1 MRLTDS
7 IANRLLW
14 ILFCSMALGMPIAPR
29 ALAQEAAAEEPAAEE
44 PAAEEPAA
52 DTPAMEEPAAEEPA
66 ADAPAADEPP
76 AEEPALDE
84 LDAAE
89 KPAPAVKKP
98 RAEEPQEEEAPKVPD
113 DPAVRAVLES
123 HPESPAQLLRAVQIL
138 ADLGRADLA
147 KPFIGELTKRKL
159 DLQAKAV
166 LADRFNSAV
175 ILRLARNEELAP
187 SLAPFLDDLLK
198 SADEFRRDAGRL
210 KQAAKQLSD
219 PDQAVRAS
227 AVLALSRA
235 RESAVAPLVAILA
248 DPKRA
253 GEHGRAQAM
262 LVQLGDVAIAPLLG
276 TLESPDSALK
286 TRVVQVLGRLR
297 AEAATAQLL
306 GAMISPAG
314 TPALHTAAAAAL
326 AGIGGAAPGVGEAVR
341 LLEHAAETALV
352 RSRDQADAG
361 GLPREV
367 WHWNAKQGQSMPIL
381 YDEAGAYLAEAVRLA
396 RDLYRFDPSH
406 PEHRRLCL
414 IAMMQA
420 AKLRAGLDKPLPSGP
435 ATVHAFA
442 FSQGSAVVEDVLRE
456 AMAKG
461 YIPAAT
467 AAAEVLGDTLDAALL
482 VPRGAAVSPLALA
495 AQNADRRLRFAAV
508 NAIMKLDPRAPFA
521 GSSQITGSLAFFASS
536 YGSPRVLV
544 AHPRSDQAQS
554 IAGLAAGL
562 GYETDAAT
570 NGRRAFELA
579 TSSSDYD
586 FIIVHSAIDRPRAD
600 ELIAQL
606 RRDGRTA
613 ALPVGL
619 VAPLE
624 DLDRVQRYG
633 FKLPRAAVMLQ
644 PQNDAEMR
652 LFANQLLALAGNRHV
667 SAAER
672 KAQAIAALDWLAK
685 ISSQTQNVF
694 DVGRHEGALLEA
706 LYVPDLSARAAAVL
720 GQLGTATSQRGLLDV
735 ADLAAQPIATRKAAV
750 AAFAR
755 SVRKFGV
762 FLSPQEILDQY
773 GLYNSNAG
781 RDADT
786 HAVLGAILDA
796 LEHKEASASNSP

>member
-1 MRLTDS
+1 MRLIDS

-14 ILFCSMALGMPIAPR
+14 ILFCSMALGLLPAAR
-29 ALAQEAAAEEPAAEE
+29 ALAQEAAAAAAEEPAAEE
-44 PAAEEPAA
+44 PAA
-52 DTPAMEEPAAEEPA
+52 DEPA
-66 ADAPAADEPP
+66 ADAPAMEAEEPAAEDPSADAPA

-89 KPAPAVKKP
+89 KPAPAAKKP

-123 HPESPAQLLRAVQIL
+123 HPESPAQLLRAIQIL

-147 KPFIGELTKRKL
+147 MPFVGELTKRKL

-175 ILRLARNEELAP
+175 ILRLARNELLAP
-187 SLAPFLDDLLK
+187 ALGPFLDDLFK
-198 SADEFRRDAGRL
+198 SAEAFRRDSGRL

-253 GEHGRAQAM
+253 GEHGRAQDM

-286 TRVVQVLGRLR
+286 TRVAQVLGGLR

-314 TPALHTAAAAAL
+314 TPALHSAAAAAL
-326 AGIGGAAPGVGEAVR
+326 ASIGAAPSVGEAVR
-341 LLEHAAETALV
+341 LLEHAADMALV
-352 RSRDQADAG
+352 RSRDHADGG

-396 RDLYRFDPSH
+396 RDLYRFDPNH

-420 AKLRAGLDKPLPSGP
+420 AKLRAGLDEPLPAGP

-442 FSQGSAVVEDVLRE
+442 LSQGPAVVEDVLRE

-521 GSSQITGSLAFFASS
+521 GSSQVTSSLAFFASS

-544 AHPRSDQAQS
+544 VHPRSEQAQS

-586 FIIVHSAIDRPRAD
+586 FIVIHSAIDRPRAD
-600 ELIAQL
+600 ELVAQL
-606 RRDGRTA
+606 RRDSRTA

-624 DLDRVQRYG
+624 DLDRVQRYA

-667 SAAER
+667 SSAER

-685 ISSQTQNVF
+685 ISSQAQNVF
-694 DVGRHEGALLEA
+694 DVRRHEGAVLEA

-720 GQLGTATSQRGLLDV
+720 GQLGTATSQRGLLEV

-773 GLYNSNAG
+773 DLYNGNAG

-786 HAVLGAILDA
+786 HLVLAAILDA
-796 LEHKEASASNSP
+796 LEHKEASASNAP